1 MLIAVTISLVIRRL
15 LLAACLLLAAHE
27 AWAQLPRTISYQGV
41 LADAVGNLLPDAM
54 HTLTFTL
61 YDAAT
66 GGSVV
71 FTETQNVPVV
81 RGVFNTILGS
91 ATAGGIPPGVA
102 FDRAYFL
109 GISVDGG
116 AELVP
121 RTALTASPYAL
132 RASLADAVTANG
144 VGTAAVADLAITNAK
159 IANHT
164 IAPGKIATAGATAG
178 QTLMFDGSTLVYAS
192 PPALQ
197 LPYSTTLNSA
207 SPLLGL
213 TNSGSGTAVLAASVS
228 GTGLW
233 AISNGLGSAAVVGDH
248 INGEAIVG
256 ESSGDSAGA
265 VVGRHDSSGYGVH
278 GVNTGTG
285 YGVYGEVGP
294 TGTGMAGVFRNYN
307 DANTNPTLRAISS
320 SLGPVLDVEQFNNAA
335 AGDLALFRKSGD
347 TKARIDHSGKGFFD
361 GGTQTG
367 GADVAEAFETAEP
380 VSAYEPGDVLVIATT
395 RNRTVDRSTVA
406 HSTRVAG
413 VYATK
418 PGVLLTERDIEAD
431 HTDPNQANT
440 VPMGIVGV
448 IPTKVSGENGP
459 IQRGDLLVTST
470 TPGHAMRAGAQPAA
484 GTIIG
489 KALEP
494 FDGPGT
500 GRINV
505 LVNVR

>member
-1 MLIAVTISLVIRRL
+1 M
-15 LLAACLLLAAHE
+15 LLAAPE
-27 AWAQLPRTISYQGV
+27 AWAQLPRTMSYQGV
-41 LADAVGNLLPDAM
+41 LADAAGILVPDAV

-61 YDAAT
+61 YDAAS

-71 FTETQNVPVV
+71 FAETQSVPVV
-81 RGVFNTILGS
+81 RGVFNSILGS

-132 RASLADAVTANG
+132 RASFADAVAANG

-159 IANHT
+159 IANNT
-164 IAPGKIATAGATAG
+164 IASGKIATTGAAVG
-178 QTLMFDGSTLVYAS
+178 QALIFDGATLVYGN
-192 PPALQ
+192 PVMQ
-197 LPYSTTLNSA
+197 LPYSATVNSNA
-207 SPLLGL
+207 AIPLLGV
-213 TNSGSGTAVLAASVS
+213 TNSGNGRAADFRI
-228 GTGLW
+228 T
-233 AISNGLGSAAVVGDH
+233 NG
-248 INGEAIVG
+248 
-256 ESSGDSAGA
+256 
-265 VVGRHDSSGYGVH
+265 
-278 GVNTGTG
+278 
-285 YGVYGEVGP
+285 
-294 TGTGMAGVFRNYN
+294 
-307 DANTNPTLRAISS
+307 ANTDYTLRATSAG
-320 SLGPVLDVEQFNNAA
+320 LGTVLDVEQYNNAA
-335 AGDLALFRKSGD
+335 AGDLAVFRKNGLNVL
-347 TKARIDHSGKGFFD
+347 RIDWTGKGFFN

-367 GADVAEAFETAEP
+367 GADVAEAFETAGP

-395 RNRTVDRSTVA
+395 RNRTVERSTVA

-418 PGVLLTERDIEAD
+418 PGVLLTEGTVDAD
-431 HTDPNQANT
+431 QTDT
-440 VPMGIVGV
+440 VPMGIIGV

-459 IQRGDLLVTST
+459 IQRGDLLVTSS

-494 FDGPGT
+494 FEGAGT

-505 LVNVR
+505 LVSIR